1 VSQSVV
7 IDINA
12 PVSGLLAREPDS
24 SLCAVLDGMING
36 SLTFLL
42 SPRLLAEY
50 RAVLLRPRVRKCHGL
65 SVSEVDAILTEIA
78 ANGIWRE
85 PDEPAPAPDLGDDH
99 LWRLLS
105 TVPGS
110 ILITGDQ
117 LLLQNPPGNAS
128 VLSPRSYFELER
140 WNE

>member
-1 VSQSVV
+1 MSQSVIV
-7 IDINA
+7 DTM
-12 PVSGLLAREPDS
+12 
-24 SLCAVLDGMING
+24 VLVGD
-36 SLTFLL
+36 LL
-42 SPRLLAEY
+42 S
-50 RAVLLRPRVRKCHGL
+50 
-65 SVSEVDAILTEIA
+65 
-78 ANGIWRE
+78 RE
-85 PDEPAPAPDLGDDH
+85 PDEPAPAPDPGDDH

-128 VLSPRSYFELER
+128 VLSPRSYFELKR